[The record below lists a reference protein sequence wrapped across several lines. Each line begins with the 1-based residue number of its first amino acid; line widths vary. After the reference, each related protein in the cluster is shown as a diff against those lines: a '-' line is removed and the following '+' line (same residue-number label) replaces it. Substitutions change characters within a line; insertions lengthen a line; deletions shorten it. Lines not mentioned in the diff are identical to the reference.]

1 MILADQMEKRAFLLM
16 YGDVVFR
23 TIYQIAPYCNAQ
35 GRTRGPQFLLPI
47 RMLTEEMVSLWR
59 AEAKA
64 GRYPLTIGFPALPG
78 VRVNPDLFDSDTDL
92 LTFRWT
98 AK

>member
-1 MILADQMEKRAFLLM
+1 
-16 YGDVVFR
+16 
-23 TIYQIAPYCNAQ
+23 
-35 GRTRGPQFLLPI
+35 
-47 RMLTEEMVSLWR
+47 MLTEEMVSLWR

-78 VRVNPDLFDSDTDL
+78 IRVNPDLFDSDTDL
-92 LTFRWT
+92 LTFRRT